1 MNGVEIAR
9 VPTALVQ
16 AAWPDMAP
24 WLAPAIERACGRHT
38 MATTLERLANAD
50 MLAVVA
56 LRDARPIMACIL
68 QVALYP
74 AQKWLQVPFCGG
86 RDMADWLE
94 PLLDEIDS
102 LAYEYQCVGVE
113 ISGRGGWQRVLRDYG
128 YRLETDGNLLVKR
141 LDEPMAVRRAAE

>member
-1 MNGVEIAR
+1 MTVEIAR
-9 VPTALVQ
+9 VPTALVP

-24 WLAPAIERACGRHT
+24 LLAPAIERACGRHT
-38 MATTLERLANAD
+38 LATTLERLANAD

-56 LRDARPIMACIL
+56 LRNARPIMACVV

-86 RDMADWLE
+86 TDMTAWLE